1 MRPLKQGGWAQGIY
15 ETSPTEKEMVGTLRL
30 DLWGNKYRYAQ
41 AGGTALNPG
50 KLMVAADMDTDVEN
64 CKVAEA
70 VAVGETQVSLTVT
83 STTVAANKFR
93 GGNLII
99 NDAAGEGHRYPIVF
113 SSAVSSGTSIELTLD
128 EPVRVALTTSSK
140 GTIMESA
147 WKGVVVSDGT
157 QADLPVG
164 VPMVDVT
171 ADYYCWL
178 QTGGEA
184 CVLAD
189 EDAAKGAPLTIG
201 DTANGAVEA
210 IDAAGEPQ
218 IGIAREIMTDGHY
231 YPVMLNID

>member
-41 AGGTALNPG
+41 AGGTALDPG
-50 KLMVAADMDTDVEN
+50 KLMVAADMDEDVEN
-64 CKVAEA
+64 CAVSAA
-70 VAVGETQVSLTVT
+70 VAVGETQVTLTVT
-83 STTVAANKFR
+83 STTVAENKFR

-113 SSAVSSGTSIELTLD
+113 SSAVSAGTSIELTLD
-128 EPVRVALTTSSK
+128 VPVRVALTTNSE

-147 WKGVVVSDGT
+147 WKGVVISAAN

-189 EDAAKGAPLTIG
+189 EAVAKGDMLTIG
-201 DTANGAVEA
+201 SSVAGAVEMH
-210 IDAAGEPQ
+210 DAVGEPLV
-218 IGIAREIMTDGHY
+218 GTTREAMTDTEY